1 MSNEKSIEYMTLSLK
16 LFEDHVEIEVSEK
29 EFARPLVKL
38 MECDPEHILKIFQDA
53 AMRLDAYITSSGCIE
68 E

>member
-1 MSNEKSIEYMTLSLK
+1 MNKKCVEYMTLSLK

-29 EFARPLVKL
+29 ELARSLIKL
-38 MECDPEHILKIFQDA
+38 MGCDPEYILKIFQGA
-53 AMRLDAYITSSGCIE
+53 AMELDAYITSSDCVE

>member
-1 MSNEKSIEYMTLSLK
+1 MNKKCIEYMTLSLK

-29 EFARPLVKL
+29 QLARILVKR
-38 MECDPEHILKIFQDA
+38 MGCDPEHILKIFQDA
-53 AMRLDAYITSSGCIE
+53 ATELDAYITSSDCVE